1 MGVDETRIPLQQH
14 IRADPHFDGR
24 INAHVRDEN
33 IGLVDQLKEDFH
45 SLLGLQVYG
54 NAALVAVMAF
64 KIIVRTLEACGG
76 ADQTHKAARRIAFFG
91 LNFNDVGP
99 KISQSCPSFRPL
111 LKHRD
116 FYNPN
121 TG

>member
-1 MGVDETRIPLQQH
+1 MRRGFRFNSTSGPIPILMGASMLMFVTKTSALSISFRKISIPCC
-14 IRADPHFDGR
+14 
-24 INAHVRDEN
+24 
-33 IGLVDQLKEDFH
+33 
-45 SLLGLQVYG
+45 GLQVYG
-54 NAALVAVMAF
+54 NAALVAVVAF
-64 KIIVRTLEACGG
+64 KIIVRTLEACCG

-91 LNFNDVGP
+91 LDFNDIGS